1 MNLPN
6 QLTTLRILLTPV
18 FAYVF
23 FFPSLSAKIAALCLS
38 LACELTDLLD
48 GIIARRRNLIT
59 DFGKLVDPLADSISR
74 FTFTLCLVIAGWGQL
89 WMLLI
94 LFYRDSFVATLR
106 MFSAANSIV
115 MAARTSGKLK
125 AICQFIVINLV
136 LIFVVADAWIAKR
149 GSAFSIGGLEVTTGL
164 LHRTGW
170 WAMAIMAAVTAL
182 SGVDY
187 MFGARETLRKLKM

>member
-23 FFPSLSAKIAALCLS
+23 FLPSLSAKLAALGLS
-38 LACELTDLLD
+38 LLCELTDLLD
-48 GIIARRRNLIT
+48 GIIARRKNLIT

-74 FTFTLCLVIAGWGQL
+74 FTFTLCLILAGWGQL
-89 WMLLI
+89 WMLLV

-106 MFSAANSIV
+106 MFSAANNIV

-125 AICQFIVINLV
+125 AICQFIVINLL
-136 LIFVVADAWIAKR
+136 LIFVVLDAWIAKR
-149 GSAFSIGGLEVTTGL
+149 GAALEVGGFAVTPEL

-187 MFGARETLRKLKM
+187 MFGAKETLRKLKL

>member
-23 FFPSLSAKIAALCLS
+23 FLPSFGAKIAALCLS

-48 GIIARRRNLIT
+48 GIIARRQNLIT

-74 FTFTLCLVIAGWGQL
+74 FTFTLCLILAGWGQL
-89 WMLLI
+89 WMLLV

-106 MFSAANSIV
+106 MFSAANNIV

-136 LIFVVADAWIAKR
+136 LIFVVLDAWISKR
-149 GSAFSIGGLEVTTGL
+149 GSALEIGSLSVTSGL
-164 LHRTGW
+164 LHATGW
-170 WAMAIMAAVTAL
+170 WAMAIMAAVTGL

>member
-23 FFPSLSAKIAALCLS
+23 FLPGLWAKVGALCLS

-48 GIIARRRNLIT
+48 GIIARRQNLIT

-74 FTFTLCLVIAGWGQL
+74 FTFTLCLILSGWGQL

-106 MFSAANSIV
+106 MFSAANNIV

-125 AICQFIVINLV
+125 AICQFIVLNLV
-136 LIFVVADAWIAKR
+136 LIFVVIDAWISKR
-149 GSAFSIGGLEVTTGL
+149 GAPLEVGGMAVTSEL

-170 WAMAIMAAVTAL
+170 WAMAVMAAVTAL
-182 SGVDY
+182 SGIDY
-187 MFGARETLRKLKM
+187 IFGARETLRKLKM

>member
-23 FFPSLSAKIAALCLS
+23 FLPGLPAKLAALALS
-38 LACELTDLLD
+38 LTCELTDLLD

-74 FTFTLCLVIAGWGQL
+74 FTFTLCLVIDGWGQL

-106 MFSAANSIV
+106 MFSAANNIV

-125 AICQFIVINLV
+125 AICQFIVLNLV
-136 LIFVVADAWIAKR
+136 LIFVVVDAWIVKR
-149 GSAFSIGGLEVTTGL
+149 GAPLELGSLKVTSGL
-164 LHRTGW
+164 LHTTGW
-170 WAMAIMAAVTAL
+170 WAMAVMAAVTAL

>member
-23 FFPSLSAKIAALCLS
+23 FCEGLWAKLGALALS
-38 LACELTDLLD
+38 LTCELTDLLD

-74 FTFTLCLVIAGWGQL
+74 FTFTLCLVLGGWGQL
-89 WMLLI
+89 WMLLV

-106 MFSAANSIV
+106 MFSAANNIV
-115 MAARTSGKLK
+115 LAARTSGKLK
-125 AICQFIVINLV
+125 AIFQFIVINLV
-136 LIFVVADAWIAKR
+136 LIFAVLDAWIAKR
-149 GSAFSIGGLEVTTGL
+149 GAPLPLGEFEVTREL
-164 LHRTGW
+164 LHDSGW
-170 WAMAIMAAVTAL
+170 WAMAIMAATTAL

-187 MFGARETLRKLKM
+187 MFGASATLKKLKM